1 MNRRLT
7 LTTGLALAT
16 LSLLYLGGSAYRART
31 LFKVNTPGDLH
42 GFTLGQVDAPENIVV
57 FTDYRCPH
65 CRAFENEVMPELEPL
80 VASGALSLTV
90 VPIGILGE
98 DSELTAAAARCAA
111 RQGEAA
117 FARAHKALFE
127 LPGVNPEAL
136 VELAGKQGLESQQ
149 LRRCL
154 ERGST
159 AEEVEHNTQRAREI
173 GIRGTPTVVLQG
185 IAYANPD
192 WKPSKASFVKDA
204 KVTLSLDLT
213 NPQRLELFPL
223 LFAFDYVGTEVA
235 RALRV
240 GNMANVVSL
249 QAPLNELRG
258 KLERRGV
265 LGHFIKL
272 KGLETQQLLEQAE
285 QTKGD

>member
-111 RQGEAA
+111 R
-117 FARAHKALFE
+117 
-127 LPGVNPEAL
+127 
-136 VELAGKQGLESQQ
+136 
-149 LRRCL
+149 
-154 ERGST
+154 
-159 AEEVEHNTQRAREI
+159 
-173 GIRGTPTVVLQG
+173 
-185 IAYANPD
+185 
-192 WKPSKASFVKDA
+192 
-204 KVTLSLDLT
+204 
-213 NPQRLELFPL
+213 
-223 LFAFDYVGTEVA
+223 
-235 RALRV
+235 
-240 GNMANVVSL
+240 
-249 QAPLNELRG
+249 
-258 KLERRGV
+258 
-265 LGHFIKL
+265 
-272 KGLETQQLLEQAE
+272 
-285 QTKGD
+285 